1 MKMNFETIKLEQAT
15 EHIQVLKIVRP
26 QAMNAL
32 NAQVIVELEKC
43 LDQLHA
49 KPPRVLVLTGEG
61 DKSFVAGADILEMEK
76 MSAAEAMEMSK
87 RGQKVMQKLETL
99 PCATIAAVNGFALG
113 GGLELALSCDIL
125 LASDKCKWG
134 LPEVT
139 LGLIPG
145 YGGTQR
151 LARQISLST
160 AQRVTLSGEMFTAEQ
175 GEKWGLFSH
184 IFVANELMAST
195 MRIAKTISE
204 RAPMAV
210 AWAKQAVQKAKDLSL
225 DEGMRLEADLF
236 SKTFSTQDKTEGVAA
251 FIGKRAAQFQG
262 R

>member
-1 MKMNFETIKLEQAT
+1 MTFETLKLEKLSD
-15 EHIQVLKIVRP
+15 HVQVLKISRP

-32 NAQVIVELEKC
+32 NSQLMIELEKC
-43 LDQLHA
+43 LDQLA
-49 KPPRVLVLTGEG
+49 SEAPRVLLVTGDGE
-61 DKSFVAGADILEMEK
+61 KAFVAGADIREMEK
-76 MSAAEAMEMSK
+76 MTSVESFEMSR
-87 RGQKVMQKLETL
+87 RGQRVMQKLESL
-99 PCATIAAVNGFALG
+99 PSATVAVINGFALG

-125 LASDKCKWG
+125 IASDKCKWG

-151 LARQISLST
+151 LARQVGLSV

-175 GEKWGLFSH
+175 GAQWGLFAH
-184 IFVANELMAST
+184 VIPAAELMGFAEK
-195 MRIAKTISE
+195 MAKTISE
-204 RAPMAV
+204 RAPKAV
-210 AWAKQAVQKAKDLSL
+210 AWAKQAVQKSKDLTL

-236 SKTFSTQDKTEGVAA
+236 SKTFSTQDKTEGVSA
-251 FIGKRAAQFQG
+251 FINKRPAQFVG